1 MKNKGLLIGIIG
13 GGIAALGAMIAGAA
27 LYVRKHR
34 KSIVFADLDD
44 CDEEFCFDI
53 DEDFEDQDNAL
64 EEDVEETIDVEET
77 PTYKKI
83 LNIGVEDRH
92 VKGSKNKS
100 VKE

>member
-27 LYVRKHR
+27 LYIRKHR
-34 KSIVFADLDD
+34 KPIIFADLDD

-53 DEDFEDQDNAL
+53 DEFEDQADVL
-64 EEDVEETIDVEET
+64 EEDVEETSDAEET

-83 LNIGVEDRH
+83 LNIGVEDRYK
-92 VKGSKNKS
+92 KGSKNKS